1 MNLKILLPSRVFCG
15 ESHVDRLVVQTS
27 AGSFGLLMH
36 RADCVAAIVPGI
48 LVYQVKD
55 QNEVFVALDQGVL
68 TKAAAD
74 VFISVRNA
82 IAGSNLDEL
91 KKQVE
96 DNFLK
101 LSDEQQTIH
110 TAMVRMETRLIAQ
123 LVASQHG

>member
-1 MNLKILLPSRVFCG
+1 MNLKILLPSRIFCAQNN
-15 ESHVDRLVVQTS
+15 VDRIVVQTS
-27 AGSFGLLMH
+27 SGSFGLLSH

-55 QNEVFVALDQGVL
+55 HNEVFVALDQGVL
-68 TKAAAD
+68 TKAGSD

-82 IAGSNLDEL
+82 LAGSDLSEL

-96 DNFLK
+96 EDYLK
-101 LSDEQQTIH
+101 LSAEQQTIH

-123 LVASQHG
+123 LVACKHG

>member
-15 ESHVDRLVVQTS
+15 ESHVDRIVVQTS
-27 AGSFGLLMH
+27 AGSFGLLSH

-55 QNEVFVALDQGVL
+55 HNEVFIALDQGVL
-68 TKAAAD
+68 TKAGSD

-82 IAGSNLDEL
+82 IAGSDLGEL

-96 DNFLK
+96 EDFLK
-101 LSDEQQTIH
+101 LSGEQQTIH
-110 TAMVRMETRLIAQ
+110 TAMLRMETRLIAQ
-123 LVASQHG
+123 LVACQHG